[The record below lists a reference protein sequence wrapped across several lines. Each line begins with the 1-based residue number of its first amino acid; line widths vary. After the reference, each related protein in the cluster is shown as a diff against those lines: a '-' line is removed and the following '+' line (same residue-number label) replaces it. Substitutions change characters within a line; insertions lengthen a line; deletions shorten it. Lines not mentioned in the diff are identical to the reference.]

1 MSLHQ
6 YPDSPVFYRKL
17 NRRFP
22 LITKGEGCWL
32 IDEEGKRYL
41 DGSGGAFVANIGHG
55 VREIAAAMAEQA
67 SKIAYLNGTAFTS
80 QPVEELAAE
89 LAALAPGDLKKA
101 YFLSSGSEAVEAALK
116 LARQYWVETGKPS
129 KHKIIALFPAYHGN
143 TLLALS
149 ASAREHYKT
158 YYREWLVDVVRIPAP
173 YSYRCECGGLRNEA
187 KAGVPACP
195 ICSGSVLED
204 AILRAGPEN
213 VAAFIAEP
221 VGGSSTGASVPA
233 PGYFRRVREIC
244 DKYQV
249 LFIADEVLAGAGRTG
264 TWSAIEPYGVIPDIQ
279 VLGKGITGGYA
290 PLSAV
295 LAPTRL
301 LDPIAKGS
309 GSLLHAQT
317 FSHHPTLCATGLAA
331 VRYVKRNG
339 LVERCAEMGRSFHKK
354 LEHLRDLPH
363 VGDVRGKG
371 LLAGIEFVEDKGS
384 RTAFPRKQ
392 KFAERFA
399 DAALEEGLMVWP
411 NVGQANGTD
420 GDLALLAPPFVITE
434 EEIDELVRRFAGA
447 LQRVTGSPQ
456 QVVGSRV

>member
-22 LITKGEGCWL
+22 LVTKGEGCWL

-158 YYREWLVDVVRIPAP
+158 YYREWLVDVV
-173 YSYRCECGGLRNEA
+173 
-187 KAGVPACP
+187 
-195 ICSGSVLED
+195 
-204 AILRAGPEN
+204 
-213 VAAFIAEP
+213 
-221 VGGSSTGASVPA
+221 
-233 PGYFRRVREIC
+233 
-244 DKYQV
+244 
-249 LFIADEVLAGAGRTG
+249 AD
-264 TWSAIEPYGVIPDIQ
+264 S
-279 VLGKGITGGYA
+279 
-290 PLSAV
+290 
-295 LAPTRL
+295 
-301 LDPIAKGS
+301 
-309 GSLLHAQT
+309 
-317 FSHHPTLCATGLAA
+317 
-331 VRYVKRNG
+331 
-339 LVERCAEMGRSFHKK
+339 
-354 LEHLRDLPH
+354 
-363 VGDVRGKG
+363 
-371 LLAGIEFVEDKGS
+371 
-384 RTAFPRKQ
+384 
-392 KFAERFA
+392 
-399 DAALEEGLMVWP
+399 
-411 NVGQANGTD
+411 
-420 GDLALLAPPFVITE
+420 
-434 EEIDELVRRFAGA
+434 GA
-447 LQRVTGSPQ
+447 LQLQVRVRRTED
-456 QVVGSRV
+456 